1 MKKQIRV
8 TLVTVLILAL
18 VCVTAAQAEL
28 IPPYGEG
35 QIGLEAVVLCENLTI
50 RREPATDAAAVQT
63 LHYGDRFAVLKQEK
77 GWAQCVLSD
86 DVDAGPAGWVN
97 ADYLMID
104 PAWFRTEK
112 ATPVYAWDDTAA
124 PKVALLDK
132 DTLLPVLKA
141 EGDWLV
147 VSLRGAT
154 GWIHFSAAD

>member
-1 MKKQIRV
+1 MKKKIRM
-8 TLVTVLILAL
+8 TLLTALILAL

-35 QIGLEAVVLCENLTI
+35 QIGLGAVVLCENLTI
-50 RREPATDAAAVQT
+50 RREPATNSGAVQT
-63 LHYGDRFAVLKQEK
+63 LHAGDRFSVLKQEN

-86 DVDAGPAGWVN
+86 DVDAGPVGWVN
-97 ADYLMID
+97 ADYIKID

-112 ATPVYAWDDTAA
+112 ATPVYAWGDTAA
-124 PKVALLDK
+124 PKVALLDG

-147 VSLRGAT
+147 VGLRGAS
-154 GWIHFSAAD
+154 GWIQFTAAD

>member
-1 MKKQIRV
+1 MKKKIRM
-8 TLVTVLILAL
+8 TLLTALILAL

-35 QIGLEAVVLCENLTI
+35 QIGLGAVVLCENLTI
-50 RREPATDAAAVQT
+50 RREPATNSGTVQT
-63 LHYGDRFAVLKQEK
+63 LHAGDRFSVLKQEN

-86 DVDAGPAGWVN
+86 DVDAGPVGWVN
-97 ADYLMID
+97 AEYIKID

-112 ATPVYAWDDTAA
+112 ATPVYAWGDTAA
-124 PKVALLDK
+124 PKVALLDG

-147 VSLRGAT
+147 VGLRGAS
-154 GWIHFSAAD
+154 GWIQFTAAD